1 MYSLKA
7 ELDCPLDFE
16 GPRENGCLGLGTA
29 GVIVLD
35 EDTCMVKALRNI
47 VHFLKH
53 ESCGQC
59 TPCREGS
66 GWMLK
71 TLDRMLAGDGTK
83 ADIDKL
89 INLADSMGSMVGKT
103 ICGLADGTAW
113 AARGFI
119 TKFRSEFEDMCVKEA
134 PAENH
139 RSAPEVMNV

>member
-1 MYSLKA
+1 MGVLSAA

-16 GPRENGCLGLGTA
+16 GPPAHGCLGLGTA
-29 GVIVLD
+29 GVIVMD
-35 EDTCMVKALRNI
+35 EDTCMVGALRNI
-47 VHFLKH
+47 VRFFKH

-71 TLDRMLAGDGTK
+71 TLNRMLAGGGK
-83 ADIDKL
+83 EGDIEQMLELCD
-89 INLADSMGSMVGKT
+89 AQGSMSGKT

-119 TKFRSEFEDMCVKEA
+119 NKFRDEFEAMINKKVVLA
-134 PAENH
+134 
-139 RSAPEVMNV
+139 V